1 MPENNVTIKCYYE
14 IKTFTITF
22 VNEDGTELQKTIV
35 EYGTLPSYNGQTPTK
50 EQTPLD
56 KIGCNI

>member
-1 MPENNVTIKCYYE
+1 MVQTKNIKFIMPENNVTIKCYYE

-35 EYGTLPSYNGQTPTK
+35 EYITFL
-50 EQTPLD
+50 
-56 KIGCNI
+56 